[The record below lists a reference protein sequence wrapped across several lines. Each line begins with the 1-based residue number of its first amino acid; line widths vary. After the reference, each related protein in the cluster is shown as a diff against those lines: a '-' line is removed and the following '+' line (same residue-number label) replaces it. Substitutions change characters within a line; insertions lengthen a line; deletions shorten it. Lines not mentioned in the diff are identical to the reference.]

1 MITIEKV
8 FPDYLD
14 RFEMPEGAHEE
25 SIQVYRACRSGMC
38 DRASFLP
45 TFEQNGFKVREGDDE
60 KDPSNYSMST
70 YEKPNHIKRFASM
83 DSDMDV
89 PYTIA
94 IGFTNPV
101 HGLVQKSRE
110 RKAKSGSHIDWWL
123 YKDATPWIEFDI
135 IPDFETHLKEYKEK
149 HSDERVCKDQ
159 R

>member
-8 FPDYLD
+8 FPDYFD

-94 IGFTNPV
+94 IGFTNPWTCSKIK
-101 HGLVQKSRE
+101 GKKS
-110 RKAKSGSHIDWWL
+110 KK
-123 YKDATPWIEFDI
+123 WI
-135 IPDFETHLKEYKEK
+135 TY
-149 HSDERVCKDQ
+149 
-159 R
+159 